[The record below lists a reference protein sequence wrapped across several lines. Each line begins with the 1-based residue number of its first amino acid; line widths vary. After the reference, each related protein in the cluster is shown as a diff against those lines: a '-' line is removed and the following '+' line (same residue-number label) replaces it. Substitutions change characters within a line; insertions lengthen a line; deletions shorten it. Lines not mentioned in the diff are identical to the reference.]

1 MIKGLIGL
9 GLIVALSLT
18 ACPVTPPTTTF
29 SGTLSGASEV
39 PPLTLAATG
48 TVTATF
54 DGTTLTLTG
63 TYSGLTGA
71 ATLSHIHGPAASGVK
86 AGVLCNLT
94 FTEGATAGS
103 GTISGSG
110 AAANPCSSFTWSAQN
125 ITDLN
130 AGNFYVNIHTT
141 INGGGEVRAQL
152 LKQ

>member
-1 MIKGLIGL
+1 MVKGLIGL

-29 SGTLSGASEV
+29 EGTLAGTNEV
-39 PPLTLAATG
+39 PPLTLTATG
-48 TVTATF
+48 TATATF
-54 DGTTLTLTG
+54 DGTSLTLTG
-63 TYSGLTGA
+63 TYTGLTGA
-71 ATLSHIHGPAASGVK
+71 ATLSHIHGPAAAGVK

-103 GTISGSG
+103 GTISASG
-110 AAANPCSSFTWSAQN
+110 ATTNPCSSLAWSAQN

-141 INGGGEVRAQL
+141 ANGGGEIRGQL
-152 LKQ
+152 IKK